1 MISAD
6 VVEYIGV
13 WWLPENAENKIHGK
27 LEYDSRKET
36 TLSLDG
42 AFNRSPVPEEFH
54 RIILGDSYGKK
65 ITLENCARTNFQV
78 KHRRNGKQY
87 LTSEFIASVFYVGY
101 HFLKRKDVKFTQLT
115 VRYSQLEEWLGE
127 RPFRYEE
134 RKNEKGLREHI
145 LKFTMPNVKEIAL
158 DKFKISIGYGFS
170 TSLGAF
176 KKPDF
181 EATAG
186 LWVDVDDEMHIDR
199 FYSIMY
205 HIRNFLSLATGN
217 RVSMLDIYGRNENI
231 DQHERIQI
239 FFRRSEEIFDEALF
253 SPHFFPFHYKSISDH
268 PELYFKNWFDVI
280 ENFESTYD
288 LYFGTM
294 YNPYLYPT
302 HTFLSLAQALESY
315 LSRTLDNN
323 ILPDEL
329 FKEELLPK
337 FLGIISEIPETNHLQ
352 QLEPKARFDMNRK
365 SFRTKLKELFKEYRD
380 LFFFIDKKEE
390 FIGKVVDTRNYYTPY
405 SPSLEERA
413 VEVANLPFLSQKLR
427 YILIVILLTETGF
440 EDSIIERILRRYMR
454 YRIRRIYA

>member
-1 MISAD
+1 MPD
-6 VVEYIGV
+6 VVEYVGK
-13 WWLPENAENKIHGK
+13 WWLPENPERRIYGK
-27 LEYDSRKET
+27 LNYDSREGS

-42 AFNRSPVPEEFH
+42 AFNESFDAEGFYGIV
-54 RIILGDSYGKK
+54 LGDSYGKK
-65 ITLENCARTNFQV
+65 ITLKNCSRTNFRKEQ
-78 KHRRNGKQY
+78 HESGKPY
-87 LTSEFIASVFYVGY
+87 ITSEFIVSVFYVGR
-101 HFLKRKDVKFTQLT
+101 HFPKKEDIKFTQLS
-115 VRYSQLEEWLGE
+115 VSYSQLEEWLGE
-127 RPFRYEE
+127 RPFSHEARE
-134 RKNEKGLREHI
+134 NEKGLREHI
-145 LKFTMPNVKEIAL
+145 LKFTMPSVKEIAL

-176 KKPDF
+176 RKPDF

-199 FYSIMY
+199 FHSIMY

-217 RVSMLDIYGRNENI
+217 RVSMLDINGRNRNI
-231 DQHERIQI
+231 DQHETIQI
-239 FFRRSEEIFDEALF
+239 FFPRREEISDEALF
-253 SPHFFPFHYKSISDH
+253 SHHFFPFHFESISEH
-268 PELYFKNWFDVI
+268 PEFYFKNWFDII
-280 ENFESTYD
+280 ENFEPTYD

-337 FLGIISEIPETNHLQ
+337 FLSMISEIPETNCQQ
-352 QLEPKARFDMNRK
+352 QLEPKAKFDMNRK
-365 SFRTKLKELFKEYRD
+365 SFRTKLKELLEEYGD

-390 FIGKVVDTRNYYTPY
+390 FVGKVVDTRNYYTHY
-405 SPSLEERA
+405 SPDLEKRA
-413 VEVANLPFLSQKLR
+413 VEIADLPFLSQKLR
-427 YILIVILLTETGF
+427 YILIVILLREIGF
-440 EDSIIERILRRYMR
+440 VDSLIERILRRYRR